1 MTDLTKLYI
10 NFTGREVVE
19 VWRWVALIGLLI
31 ISGCTTKQTFNKPLT
46 ERATIIAHRG
56 ASGYEKPHSVE
67 AYDLALAMEAD
78 YIEMDVQQAKDGTL
92 VIAHDD
98 ATDALAFEPTLQH
111 YHNACIYIEIKQPTQ
126 SLVTAFERAIT
137 KIAPTCIVI
146 QSFEEQALSSL
157 QQYPLIWLIPK
168 KQIGQLPRFTKQV
181 GINEKYLTRKLVAQY
196 HQQNIAVYA
205 YTVNTTKRFE
215 ELLRYGIDGIFTDY
229 PDLMLEVRT
238 KKAPQ

>member
-1 MTDLTKLYI
+1 M
-10 NFTGREVVE
+10 
-19 VWRWVALIGLLI
+19 WRWIVLIGLLI

-46 ERATIIAHRG
+46 EQVTIIAHRG
-56 ASGYEKPHSVE
+56 ASGYEKPHSVA
-67 AYDLALAMEAD
+67 AYDLALAMGAD

-98 ATDALAFEPTLQH
+98 QSNALLFEPTLQH
-111 YHNACIYIEIKQPTQ
+111 YRNTCIYIEIKQPTAA
-126 SLVTAFERAIT
+126 SVATFERAIT
-137 KIAPTCIVI
+137 KLAPTCIVI

-157 QQYPLIWLIPK
+157 QQYPLIWLVPK
-168 KQIGQLPRFTKQV
+168 KQIGQVPKFAKQV
-181 GINEKYLTRKLVAQY
+181 GINEQYLTRKLVAQY
-196 HQQNIAVYA
+196 HEQNIAVYA

-229 PDLMLEVRT
+229 PDQMLEIRT